1 MAQHNNFKNDID
13 MLSEAYASV
22 SGNIP
27 ATPTTA
33 MPRMLNEEF
42 KFGPEH
48 TQSIP
53 VEIKDEVQAKV
64 LEIAGKPLGQ
74 LSMTEY
80 EAAQKKAHELY
91 KSEGK
96 ELHAK
101 HLEQSLDFLGNAR
114 DTVTTALDKATA
126 GDEEHEDEEAP
137 YKGGNIEHD

>member
-13 MLSEAYASV
+13 MLSEAYSSV
-22 SGNIP
+22 SGSIP
-27 ATPTTA
+27 ATSTTA
-33 MPRMLNEEF
+33 MPHMLNEEF

-53 VEIKDEVQAKV
+53 VDVSHEAMAKT

-74 LSMTEY
+74 LSMTGF
-80 EAAQKKAHELY
+80 EAAQKKALEFF

-96 ELHAK
+96 DLHVK
-101 HLEQSLDFLGNAR
+101 HLEQSLDFLGGAR
-114 DTVTTALDKATA
+114 DTVSTALDKATA